1 MAYTRPGVYVTES
14 PLKTTVARNTGTST
28 AAFVGTSLRGPS
40 TPTLINSWSGY
51 TSQFGDLSQ
60 DYDLGYAVYQY
71 FANGGR
77 NCYVTRAYVAT
88 GASVALAATGASV
101 MNYTASTAASTPAV
115 LFNVQATSVG
125 AHGNNISV
133 TPTTG
138 QVTLVAPTIGGTSG
152 TLPTFN
158 LSVTYNG
165 TEVEYWSELS
175 PDPASNRY
183 ATTIVNN
190 YSSYITITNLASV
203 VPAAG
208 FTLINAGTAKP
219 LTGGYDGSGAA
230 SATFITAL
238 DKLVTLPE
246 SLIVNAVG
254 QSDSVI
260 VAKVLEVCANRGD
273 CFAIIDPKVS
283 DTTAG
288 LAITT
293 ASGYSTN
300 QGYGAV
306 YWPMLKM
313 ADPTKSGVGAIR
325 DTFPGGAIAGIYARL
340 ETERTVAKPPAGYN
354 IDIRNALGVTSTYT
368 QTEVGTMYEAGI
380 NTFKAIPGAGVVV
393 QGARTLNKIR
403 PDKYISVRRSL
414 NYVKSTSKFLTEFA
428 VFEPNDERL
437 WSSISLKLEKF
448 LSDFWGSG
456 GLRGRTPS
464 EAFYVVCNST
474 NNTQTSIDDGE
485 VNIEIGVS
493 LLYPAEF
500 IIINVSQW
508 LGGSTTAENI

>member
-28 AAFVGTSLRGPS
+28 AAFVGTALRGPIS
-40 TPTLINSWSGY
+40 PILINSWSGY
-51 TSQFGDLSQ
+51 TSQFGELSQ
-60 DYDLGYAVYQY
+60 EYDLGYAVYQY

-77 NCYVTRAYVAT
+77 NCYVARAFN
-88 GASVALAATGASV
+88 ASASYAVGASV
-101 MNYTASTAASTPAV
+101 MNYTASTAASTPAK
-115 LFNVQATSVG
+115 LFDVQANSVG
-125 AHGNNISV
+125 AYGNSIAV
-133 TPTTG
+133 TPTVG
-138 QVTLVAPTIGGTSG
+138 QVTLVAPVVGGTTG

-158 LSVTYNG
+158 LSVAYRG

-175 PDPASNRY
+175 PDPSSNRY
-183 ATTIVNN
+183 APTIVNN
-190 YSSYITITNLASV
+190 YSSYITLTNLASV
-203 VPAAG
+203 VPATG
-208 FTLINAGTAKP
+208 FTLTKSGTATT
-219 LTGGYDGSGAA
+219 LTGGSDSTGAA
-230 SATFITAL
+230 SASFNTAIA
-238 DKLVTLPE
+238 KLETLPE
-246 SLIVNAVG
+246 SLIINAVG
-254 QSDSVI
+254 QSDSTI
-260 VAKVLEVCANRGD
+260 ISAVLQLCANRGD
-273 CFAIIDPKVS
+273 CFAIIDPKAT
-283 DTTAG
+283 DTIASS
-288 LAITT
+288 AVTT
-293 ASGYSTN
+293 ASGYSSN

-354 IDIRNALGVTSTYT
+354 IDIRNAFGTTSAYT
-368 QTEVGTMYEAGI
+368 QAEVGTMYDAGV
-380 NTFKAIPGAGVVV
+380 NTFKAIPGAGVVI
-393 QGARTLNKIR
+393 QGARTLNKVR

-448 LSDFWGSG
+448 LTDFWSAG

-474 NNTQTSIDDGE
+474 NNTQTSIDNGE
-485 VNIEIGVS
+485 VNVQIGVS

-508 LGGSTTAENI
+508 LGGSTVAENI

>member
-14 PLKTTVARNTGTST
+14 PLKTTVSRNTGTST
-28 AAFVGTSLRGPS
+28 AAFVGTSLRGPA
-40 TPTLINSWSGY
+40 TPTLITSWSGY
-51 TSQFGDLSQ
+51 TSQFGDLAQ
-60 DYDLGYAVYQY
+60 EYDLGYAVYQY

-77 NCYVTRAYVAT
+77 NCYVTRAFNSNASVAT
-88 GASVALAATGASV
+88 GASVI
-101 MNYTASTAASTPAV
+101 NYTASTAASTPAK
-115 LFNVQATSVG
+115 LFDVASTNVG
-125 AHGNNISV
+125 AYGNNLSV
-133 TPTTG
+133 TPTAG
-138 QVTLVAPTIGGTSG
+138 QVTLVAPVAGSTAGV
-152 TLPTFN
+152 LPTFN
-158 LSVTYNG
+158 LSVSYNG

-175 PDPASNRY
+175 PDPANNRY

-190 YSSYITITNLASV
+190 YSSYINITNLATV
-203 VPAAG
+203 TPASG
-208 FTLINAGTAKP
+208 FTYSAGLGTAKA
-219 LTGGYDGSGAA
+219 LTGGSDGSGAA
-230 SATFITAL
+230 SASFTTAL

-254 QSDSVI
+254 QSDSAI
-260 VAKVLEVCANRGD
+260 VAKVLDVCATRGD
-273 CFAIIDPKVS
+273 CFGIIDPKVS
-283 DTTAG
+283 DTTAA
-288 LAITT
+288 LATTT

-300 QGYGAV
+300 QGYGAM
-306 YWPMLKM
+306 YWPMLQM

-325 DTFPGGAIAGIYARL
+325 TTFPGGAIAGIYARL
-340 ETERTVAKPPAGYN
+340 ETERTVAKPPAGYA

-368 QTEVGTMYEAGI
+368 QAEVGTMYDAGI
-380 NTFKAIPGAGVVV
+380 NTFKAIPGAGIVI

-414 NYVKSTSKFLTEFA
+414 NYIKSTSKSLSEFA

-464 EAFYVVCNST
+464 EAYYVVCNST
-474 NNTQTSIDDGE
+474 NNTQNSIDNGE
-485 VNIEIGVS
+485 VNIQIGVS

>member
-77 NCYVTRAYVAT
+77 NCYVTRAFNANAGV
-88 GASVALAATGASV
+88 SVGASV
-101 MNYTASTAASTPAV
+101 MNFTASTAASVPAK
-115 LFNVQATSVG
+115 LFDVQAISVG
-125 AHGNNISV
+125 THGNNISV
-133 TPTTG
+133 TPTAG
-138 QVTLVAPTIGGTSG
+138 QVTLVAPTIGVTSG

-158 LSVTYNG
+158 LSVKYNG

-190 YSSYITITNLASV
+190 YSSYITITDLASV

-208 FTLINAGTAKP
+208 FTLINAGTTKA
-219 LTGGYDGSGAA
+219 LTGGNDGSGAA
-230 SATFITAL
+230 SASFTTAL

-260 VAKVLEVCANRGD
+260 VAKVLEVCADRGD
-273 CFAIIDPKVS
+273 CFGIIDPKAT

-325 DTFPGGAIAGIYARL
+325 DTFPGGAIAGIYSRL
-340 ETERTVAKPPAGYN
+340 ETERTVAKPAFGLCAAG
-354 IDIRNALGVTSTYT
+354 
-368 QTEVGTMYEAGI
+368 
-380 NTFKAIPGAGVVV
+380 
-393 QGARTLNKIR
+393 
-403 PDKYISVRRSL
+403 
-414 NYVKSTSKFLTEFA
+414 
-428 VFEPNDERL
+428 
-437 WSSISLKLEKF
+437 
-448 LSDFWGSG
+448 
-456 GLRGRTPS
+456 
-464 EAFYVVCNST
+464 
-474 NNTQTSIDDGE
+474 
-485 VNIEIGVS
+485 
-493 LLYPAEF
+493 
-500 IIINVSQW
+500 
-508 LGGSTTAENI
+508 